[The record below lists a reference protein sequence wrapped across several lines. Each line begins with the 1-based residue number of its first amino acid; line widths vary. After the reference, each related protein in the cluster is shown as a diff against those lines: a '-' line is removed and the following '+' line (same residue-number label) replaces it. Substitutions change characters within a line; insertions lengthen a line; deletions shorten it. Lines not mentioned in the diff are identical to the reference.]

1 MRLPRKLTGAVIL
14 EGYAK
19 TNRLTPY
26 LKEAQTMKL
35 HQTYALPAMLEA
47 LAVASDT
54 PQAVAERLRVEDRHE
69 QSFIV
74 FDAENMLSTSPHARV
89 TLTHRESADR
99 WVGYM
104 ETSAYENG
112 ERIPVA
118 VNRRMYTLVANADFS
133 EFTIIA

>member
-1 MRLPRKLTGAVIL
+1 
-14 EGYAK
+14 
-19 TNRLTPY
+19 
-26 LKEAQTMKL
+26 MKL

-47 LAVASDT
+47 LAAASDT
-54 PQAVAERLRVEDRHE
+54 PQAVAERLRAEDRHE

-89 TLTHRESADR
+89 TLTHCESTHR